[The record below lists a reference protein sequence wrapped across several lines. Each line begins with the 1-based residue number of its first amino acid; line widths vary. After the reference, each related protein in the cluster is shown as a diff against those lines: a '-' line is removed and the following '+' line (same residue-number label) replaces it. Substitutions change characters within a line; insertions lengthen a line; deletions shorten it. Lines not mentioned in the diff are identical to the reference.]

1 MESLRIL
8 PLAMFFTG
16 ALLVYAGF
24 SDQKPSDI
32 IRNAL
37 NGGGGNGGTGQEDLY
52 APDRN
57 PYYAGVP
64 RSGVNAAGGYTKPY
78 AYGDRGYFA

>member
-8 PLAMFFTG
+8 PLAMFLTG

-24 SDQKPSDI
+24 SDQRPSDI
-32 IRNAL
+32 VRNAL
-37 NGGGGNGGTGQEDLY
+37 KGGDGSSGGQEDLY
-52 APDRN
+52 AQDRN

-64 RSGVNAAGGYTKPY
+64 TRPGYVKPLP
-78 AYGDRGYFA
+78 YGDRGYYS